1 MIGWLVV
8 AGALLARSLGTGW
21 GAVSP
26 APRVPALPAGGMTA
40 AVAMTS
46 SSSSA
51 SIASCAS
58 STASTVAAAVAPAA
72 DRWIAEDKARHF
84 ALSFA
89 ATSMAYGGARL
100 ALDPQPGRR
109 AAAGVALL
117 LGVGK
122 ELVDLRNGGP
132 FSLKDLAWDAAGVAL
147 GSLLAQQI
155 R

>member
-1 MIGWLVV
+1 MIGWLVA
-8 AGALLARSLGTGW
+8 AGALLAGPLGAGW
-21 GAVSP
+21 SPVSP
-26 APRVPALPAGGMTA
+26 TPRVPALPTA
-40 AVAMTS
+40 D
-46 SSSSA
+46 
-51 SIASCAS
+51 
-58 STASTVAAAVAPAA
+58 VAAAYTSAATASATVASRG
-72 DRWIAEDKARHF
+72 DRWIAEDKVRHF

-100 ALDPQPGRR
+100 GLDPGPGRR
-109 AAAGVALL
+109 AAAGLALL

-122 ELVDLRNGGP
+122 ELVDLRNGGR

>member
-8 AGALLARSLGTGW
+8 AGALIAGPPCAGW
-21 GAVSP
+21 AAGSP
-26 APRVPALPAGGMTA
+26 APRVPTLPAAGVVAAYTATSTA
-40 AVAMTS
+40 AATG
-46 SSSSA
+46 A
-51 SIASCAS
+51 SRG
-58 STASTVAAAVAPAA
+58 

-100 ALDPQPGRR
+100 GLDPGPGRR

-117 LGVGK
+117 LGLGK

>member
-1 MIGWLVV
+1 MIGWLAV
-8 AGALLARSLGTGW
+8 AGALLAGPLSAGW

-26 APRVPALPAGGMTA
+26 GPPPASL
-40 AVAMTS
+40 VASMGPTGSVMESTS
-46 SSSSA
+46 TS
-51 SIASCAS
+51 
-58 STASTVAAAVAPAA
+58 PQ

-100 ALDPQPGRR
+100 RLDPGPGRR
-109 AAAGVALL
+109 TAAAVALL

-122 ELVDLRNGGP
+122 ELVDVRNGGP